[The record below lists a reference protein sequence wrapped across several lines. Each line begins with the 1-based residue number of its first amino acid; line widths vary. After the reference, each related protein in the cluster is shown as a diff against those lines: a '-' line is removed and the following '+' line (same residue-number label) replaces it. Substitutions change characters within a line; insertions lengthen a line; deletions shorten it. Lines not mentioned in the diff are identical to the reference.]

1 MFMILLSGLLM
12 GEASA
17 LAEDKS
23 PFPAENRHGSEN
35 GFSIS
40 IVPFNH
46 DESPNAEL
54 MARRAEWIL
63 AKKLQ
68 AGPFQIHPLPTPG
81 SKETAIKWDSVQDG
95 GLFGDATPV
104 DYLVSGSLLKV
115 RLDASTE
122 WKGNRF
128 LGMAGIPI
136 AADLSG
142 YLFDT
147 VRKQEIQIKTSKI
160 TASVPRLRIFG
171 FNRNPFPRMPRT
183 IDAFIHD
190 AIYRLSKDVIAEIK
204 ANRVEETGD

>member
-12 GEASA
+12 TEASA
-17 LAEDKS
+17 LAEEKS
-23 PFPAENRHGSEN
+23 PFPAENRPGPEN

-40 IVPFNH
+40 IVPFTH
-46 DESPNAEL
+46 DKSPNAEL

-68 AGPFQIHPLPTPG
+68 AGPFKINPLPTPG
-81 SKETAIKWDSVQDG
+81 SQETAISRDSVQDG
-95 GLFGDATPV
+95 ELFGDTTRV
-104 DYLVSGSLLKV
+104 DYLVSGSLLKI
-115 RLDASTE
+115 RLDATTE
-122 WKGNRF
+122 WRGNRF

-147 VRKQEIQIKTSKI
+147 VRKQEIRMKTSKI
-160 TASVPRLRIFG
+160 TASVPRLRVFG

-190 AIYRLSKDVIAEIK
+190 AIYRLSKDIIAEIK
-204 ANRVEETGD
+204 ANRVEEAVK